1 MDVIGA
7 IVEDLE
13 PYATARLSEQPGKI
27 LLDTLNGRPLQP
39 PAVIVAPAD
48 AVANYVRSSAASA
61 RALWTDVGPEEG
73 GLRLLLV
80 HLNEEV
86 LSKAQAG
93 TTITVGDDEITVT
106 GARGSDLADIDPD
119 GEYYWTADRPDEF

>member
-7 IVEDLE
+7 IVEDLST
-13 PYATARLSEQPGKI
+13 YATVRLSEQPGKI
-27 LLDTLNGRPLQP
+27 LLDTLDGQPLQP

-48 AVANYVRSSAASA
+48 AVANYVQSCAASA
-61 RALWTDVGPEEG
+61 RALWTDVDPEEG

-80 HLNEEV
+80 HINEEV

-93 TTITVGDDEITVT
+93 TIITVGDDKITVH
-106 GARGSDLADIDPD
+106 GARRMDLSGIDPN
-119 GEYYWTADRPDEF
+119 GEYYWTADRPDQF